1 MKTIFGWRFC
11 FREAG
16 LKVVRQL
23 KRILTIASY
32 ILMMSDE
39 SYNRLSAL
47 IGQITFNV
55 RNFLI

>member
-1 MKTIFGWRFC
+1 
-11 FREAG
+11 
-16 LKVVRQL
+16 VVRQL